1 MRRLKLIFV
10 AAAALLVAVGVGMP
24 TATPAPKTCPHR
36 FGSPQQLT
44 DAGGAVVQQWSVTDL
59 RASTD
64 PVPGYPLAGRL
75 WEATASVEALTG
87 TVTPIIP
94 NLYAVSAAGDRYQV
108 SWQVASPSA
117 IPGAT
122 INQGQTSTGKVY
134 FDVTGADPMAVTYI
148 NGGSMPAMMWCCNGN
163 MMMPMPMSM
172 PMSMSMSM
180 DSCPCCDGAQQCP
193 CCAGNM

>member
-1 MRRLKLIFV
+1 MRRLKMIFV
-10 AAAALLVAVGVGMP
+10 AAAAMLMAVGVGMP
-24 TATPAPKTCPHR
+24 TATAAPETCPHR
-36 FGSPQQLT
+36 FGAPQQLT

-59 RASTD
+59 RASAD
-64 PVPGYPLAGRL
+64 PVPGYPLAGRV

-94 NLYAVSAAGDRYQV
+94 NVSAVSASGERYQV
-108 SWQVASPSA
+108 LWQVASPSA
-117 IPGAT
+117 MSGAN

-134 FDVTGADPMAVTYI
+134 FDVTGADPMAVIYT

-163 MMMPMPMSM
+163 MMMPMRM
-172 PMSMSMSM
+172 PMPMPMPM
-180 DSCPCCDGAQQCP
+180 ADCP